1 MKIPRDFIPSEQRKN
16 FLTFF
21 QKGID
26 KQILVCYNYVNKGAD
41 GATQH
46 LLSNILRPNSTDI
59 RRITSVIR
67 ALLKYN
73 GYRYLINDVSELP
86 QKWIER

>member
-1 MKIPRDFIPSEQRKN
+1 MKIPYDFLPSEQSKI
-16 FLTFF
+16 FYFF

-26 KQILVCYNYVNKGAD
+26 KQIFMCYNSVNKGAD
-41 GATQH
+41 GAAQH
-46 LLSNILRPNSTDI
+46 LLSNILRPDSTDI

-73 GYRYLINDVSELP
+73 GYRYLINILSELP